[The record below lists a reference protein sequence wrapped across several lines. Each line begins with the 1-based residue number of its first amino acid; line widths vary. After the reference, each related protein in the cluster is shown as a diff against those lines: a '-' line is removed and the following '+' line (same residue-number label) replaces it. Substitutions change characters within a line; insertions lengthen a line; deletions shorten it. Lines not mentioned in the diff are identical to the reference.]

1 MLNFKSRTF
10 PIFFFFAVTYIHVA
24 PVQWE
29 LKLKFY
35 IEQKLIKNTLYNN
48 TIIVLYLIF
57 HEGFFFWYFGFPL
70 SWKTYIS
77 KFQFVQLNLVIEN
90 NNLDCIHQKQ
100 YQLFKGCH
108 FK

>member
-1 MLNFKSRTF
+1 MLNFKLHTF
-10 PIFFFFAVTYIHVA
+10 PIFFFAVTYIHVA

-57 HEGFFFWYFGFPL
+57 HEGFFFLVLWFSSLLKKLHFQIPIRPTQFG
-70 SWKTYIS
+70 
-77 KFQFVQLNLVIEN
+77 
-90 NNLDCIHQKQ
+90 H
-100 YQLFKGCH
+100 
-108 FK
+108 